1 MFMNLSRLLAT
12 VLAAVALL
20 TAVGPLAA
28 QSEDEARQEALRKAM
43 EARKA
48 AAAGAQPDSE
58 AKSPGSTPDGDKK
71 DADKPGEKPKDADEK
86 KEAQTPK
93 VVTRPEAEQGQ
104 SVDMAV
110 LRQQV
115 GRDGMV
121 RFNLEGVPWPDLLRW
136 LADASSLSLDWQT
149 LPGDALNL
157 RTQRPYSIEEARD
170 VINRHLLARGYTM
183 LRHGELLSVV
193 KIEDLNPGLVPRVR
207 PEDLDDRLPHEFVK
221 VSFPLDWLI
230 AEKAVE
236 ELKPMLS
243 PNGKLTA
250 LSATNRL
257 EAVDAVVNLMEIRT
271 VLNEEQTESDDNRVV
286 RIFRLQHVPAAEAV
300 ALVEQILGLENNRS
314 ISGSI
319 DNNASQMIMQ
329 QLQQMQRNMQ
339 QSSGGSKGGGGKAE
353 SDEPKL
359 IVNQRDNSIVA
370 HAPPDKM
377 EIINQTI
384 TALDT
389 PAGRQGRATHT
400 KIFRLSTL
408 DPVPLVSIVKE
419 LGDFSPNTKIQA
431 DETNN
436 SLIVQGSLVDLN
448 SVYELVQQLDG
459 STRNFEVIPLRRLA
473 ADEVA
478 GTIQYLMGSEEK
490 EDNSRNRG
498 YYSYYSYGF
507 GSSRG
512 GRDSKEEKRPFKV
525 DADIENNRLL
535 LWANEVELEEVQN
548 LLVKMGEIPAGEGS
562 NETLRVI
569 DLSTDEDAERVL
581 ERIRQMWP
589 NLAPNQLQIQP
600 PAGRSVP
607 PAETRT
613 APSAASPPADEA
625 GESDTGDDPL
635 RMTDSGVHPS
645 HPLLVVETG
654 QSVALFQ
661 TGVQPEFEDPSDR
674 DAAAA
679 EPVPPPVAQRSQ
691 QRPDEGIA
699 VPPGSRS
706 APPIAIHRGPD
717 GRLIIS
723 SPDTRALDQL
733 EAMMADMAP
742 PRRDYH
748 IFRLQ
753 YPNTWAYGI
762 ELTLK
767 DFFKDDIQGGEP
779 TLDWWGGVVNRR
791 DSTPSRL
798 SKRRSLK
805 IISDEDSRTLLVQ
818 GATPSQLQTISDLI
832 EIYDQPTSSDP
843 QALRTTKFFK
853 LKYSSAEIIA
863 DTLKAVY
870 RDLLST
876 NDPALRD
883 PNGNKEDRP
892 QNSGTTLTYVYNR
905 GNTGEED
912 SGGKE
917 PSRITFKGLISV
929 GVDSISNTL
938 VVSSIEGLMPEI
950 TEIVET
956 LDEAARPA
964 GNFQVIS
971 LDPSINP
978 AAVQARLQK
987 LLQAQR
993 QQQQP
998 GNGNQNGNQQ
1008 PGNGGNNNGGN
1019 GPGGGFGGPGR

>member
-1 MFMNLSRLLAT
+1 MFMNQSRLLAT
-12 VLAAVALL
+12 LVAALL
-20 TAVGPLAA
+20 LLTGGPLAA

-48 AAAGAQPDSE
+48 AGAGAQPGSE
-58 AKSPGSTPDGDKK
+58 AKPDGEKK
-71 DADKPGEKPKDADEK
+71 DGDKPGEKPKEGDEK
-86 KEAQTPK
+86 KEPEPPK
-93 VVTRPEAEQGQ
+93 VITRPEAETGQ
-104 SVDMAV
+104 PVDLAA
-110 LRQQV
+110 LRSQI

-149 LPGDALNL
+149 LPGDSLNL
-157 RTQRPYSIEEARD
+157 RTQRPYPIEEARD
-170 VINRHLLARGYTM
+170 VINRHLLARGFTM

-193 KIEDLNPGLVPRVR
+193 KIADLNPGLVPRAR
-207 PEDLDDRLPHEFVK
+207 PEDLDDRMPHEFVK

-250 LSATNRL
+250 LSSTNRL
-257 EAVDAVVNLMEIRT
+257 EAVDAVVNLKEIRT

-300 ALVEQILGLENNRS
+300 ALVEQILGLETNRS
-314 ISGSI
+314 LSGGI
-319 DNNASQMIMQ
+319 DDNASRQIMQ

-339 QSSGGSKGGGGKAE
+339 QSSGGSKGGGSGGGENDK
-353 SDEPKL
+353 PKL

-389 PAGRQGRATHT
+389 PTGRQGRATHT

-408 DPVPLVSIVKE
+408 DPVPLVSILKE

-459 STRNFEVIPLRRLA
+459 STRNFEVIGLRRLA
-473 ADEVA
+473 AADVA
-478 GTIQYLMGSEEK
+478 GTIQYLMGSE
-490 EDNSRNRG
+490 DNDSSNDNRNRG
-498 YYSYYSYGF
+498 YYSYYSYSY
-507 GSSRG
+507 GSSRS

-535 LWANEVELEEVQN
+535 LWANEVELDEVQN

-569 DLSTDEDAERVL
+569 DLSSDEDAERVL
-581 ERIRQMWP
+581 QRIRQMWP

-600 PAGRSVP
+600 PAVQP
-607 PAETRT
+607 ALPAEAQS
-613 APSAASPPADEA
+613 APSGSTPSAD
-625 GESDTGDDPL
+625 ESDTTDESL
-635 RMTDSGVHPS
+635 RTTGAGVDPS
-645 HPLLVVETG
+645 HPLLVADAGV
-654 QSVALFQ
+654 SVALFDARS
-661 TGVQPEFEDPSDR
+661 TEPGESDSDP
-674 DAAAA
+674 APIA
-679 EPVPPPVAQRSQ
+679 PPLAQRSQ
-691 QRPDEGIA
+691 QLPGEGTAI
-699 VPPGSRS
+699 PPADQS
-706 APPIAIHRGPD
+706 APPISIQRGPD

-748 IFRLQ
+748 IFHLK

-767 DFFKDDIQGGEP
+767 DFFKDEMQGGEP

-791 DSTPSRL
+791 DSSPNRL

-832 EIYDQPTSSDP
+832 DIYDQPTSSDP

-853 LKYSSAEIIA
+853 LKYSSAETIA
-863 DTLKAVY
+863 DTLKSVY

-892 QNSGTTLTYVYNR
+892 QASGTTLTYVYNR
-905 GNTGEED
+905 GNTGEDE

-917 PSRITFKGLISV
+917 PSRITFQGLISV
-929 GVDSISNTL
+929 GVDPVSNTL
-938 VVSSIEGLMPEI
+938 VVSAIEGLMPEI
-950 TEIVET
+950 TEIVDT

-971 LDPSINP
+971 LDPSISP

-987 LLQAQR
+987 LLQSQR

-998 GNGNQNGNQQ
+998 GEGNQNNQ
-1008 PGNGGNNNGGN
+1008 PGNGGNNGN
-1019 GPGGGFGGPGR
+1019 GPGNRGNGFGGPGR